1 MNEGVGQVIIEVEDQ
16 DRALEFWSNT
26 VGFELA
32 HDAPYGESRRWIEV
46 TTRDKAVVLVLS
58 RRRGDRPKAPEELP
72 TSNIFVYCY
81 DLSRTHEELRE
92 RGAEFPVPP
101 RQMHFGWW
109 SLFEDQHGTRYALG
123 RWDCKDYGRL
133 DRLIGT
139 WKTEGWTT
147 EAPAD
152 RIDAVDTYERLP
164 GGALLHLVNARVADQ
179 RVEGAEIVG
188 YDTARGGYVTRYFGS
203 DGASAY
209 DANLTED
216 DAALVWTMQS
226 KCERFTGTFNDERT
240 VITGHWD
247 ALDDSSNWQPWMDLT
262 LTKQA
267 S

>member
-1 MNEGVGQVIIEVEDQ
+1 VNEGVGQVIIEVEDQ

-46 TTRDKAVVLVLS
+46 TTRDKAVVLVFS
-58 RRRGDRPKAPEELP
+58 RRRGDRPTAPEELP

-101 RQMHFGWW
+101 RQMHFRWW

-123 RWDCKDYGRL
+123 RWDCKDYARL

-164 GGALLHLVNARVADQ
+164 GGALLHPLCCTLSTPAWQTSGSRAPRSSATTPPAAATSRGTSAATGPAR
-179 RVEGAEIVG
+179 
-188 YDTARGGYVTRYFGS
+188 TTR
-203 DGASAY
+203 
-209 DANLTED
+209 T
-216 DAALVWTMQS
+216 
-226 KCERFTGTFNDERT
+226 
-240 VITGHWD
+240 
-247 ALDDSSNWQPWMDLT
+247 
-262 LTKQA
+262 
-267 S
+267 